1 MYNVLLADDEI
12 LDLEGMQTFIPWE
25 RLGLHVV
32 GAVNNGFDAVRVM
45 EQEKVDILVT
55 DVRMPSMTGLEL
67 ARRALERHTGL
78 RVIFVSG
85 HQDFGY
91 VKEALSLKACSYVLK
106 PMDDNE
112 LIQSLETIIGD
123 LNREQKRRKTERAFE
138 QMRPIVHN
146 EYVFRLLEGTA
157 GRQELD
163 DLLTEEGLEPIR
175 YPIRA
180 AVLETDDLSWK
191 LNPYTAKERQD
202 MLNDFGG
209 QIMDLCR
216 PRGIT
221 HMCRITKQRLGLLVT
236 ADEKGTRELQE
247 VIAYVKE
254 HFPFTITIGLGNPAG
269 DPASLQESYREA
281 LAALD
286 AKMFYGKAKII
297 ETREIPKEEIADAKQ
312 LEFRLDALF
321 NMMVKY
327 DLVGIHD
334 EIDRLFNVAVCLRS
348 RFTIHNFA
356 TYLIVKL
363 DGYLQTRNEQLFT
376 LLGMELQNLDILLQF
391 ETIEDIRSWMRRML
405 FEISEKL
412 NMGNQGKNRKL
423 IRDMMEYIKERLQEN
438 VTLRDVADRFSF
450 SPNYLGHVFKEE
462 TGQNFSD
469 YVIALRMEKAK
480 ELLGD
485 PTLKIYEV
493 ADRIGYRYLPYF
505 SRQFKETFGMT
516 PMQFRRNH

>member
-1 MYNVLLADDEI
+1 MYQVLLADDEY
-12 LDLEGMQTFIPWE
+12 LDLEGLRAFIPWE

-32 GAVNNGFDAVRVM
+32 GAVNNGFDAVKLM

-67 ARRALERHTGL
+67 ARQALEKYTDL
-78 RVIFVSG
+78 RIIFVSG
-85 HQDFGY
+85 HQDFAY

-106 PMDDNE
+106 PMDDSE
-112 LIQSLETIIGD
+112 MIQSLEAVIQD
-123 LNREQKRRKTERAFE
+123 LDRDQKRRKTERAFE

-157 GRQELD
+157 DRQELD
-163 DLLTEEGLEPIR
+163 ELLAEEGLKPVKF
-175 YPIRA
+175 PVRA

-209 QIMDLCR
+209 NLIDLCT
-216 PRGIT
+216 PRGINHT
-221 HMCRITKQRLGLLVT
+221 CRISKQRLGLLIT
-236 ADEKGTRELQE
+236 SDESGYEILKQ
-247 VIAYVKE
+247 VIEHVKSN
-254 HFPFTITIGLGNPAG
+254 FPFTITIGLGGAADSPTA
-269 DPASLQESYREA
+269 LQESYREA
-281 LAALD
+281 LTALD
-286 AKMFYGKAKII
+286 TKMFYGKGKIL
-297 ETREIPKEEIADAKQ
+297 ESGVLRDEEIADAKL
-312 LEFRLDALF
+312 LEYRLDALF
-321 NMMVKY
+321 AATVNY
-327 DLVGIHD
+327 DLVAIYD
-334 EIDRLFNVAVCLRS
+334 EIDHLFSLAVRLRS
-348 RFTIHNFA
+348 RFTIINFA
-356 TYLIVKL
+356 TYIIVKL
-363 DGYLQTRNEQLFT
+363 DGYLQSMNEQFFSM
-376 LLGMELQNLDILLQF
+376 LGMELQNLDIILQF
-391 ETIEDIRSWMRRML
+391 ETIDDIRDWLRRKL
-405 FEISEKL
+405 FEISERL
-412 NMGNQGKNRKL
+412 RMSQQNKNRKL
-423 IRDMMEYIKERLQEN
+423 IRDMMDYVKEKLADN

-469 YVIALRMEKAK
+469 FVISLRMEKAK

-516 PMQFRRNH
+516 PMQYRRNH